1 MTYYEL
7 ISNDHHNNNCA
18 LFKCWDSEKNYYKK
32 VSFSEKGNIIVENEK
47 AGYDWFF
54 SQIGKENKTEIVR
67 NYYFE
72 IAIPEYKGNKLPYN
86 YNFPHNTDII
96 RRIIKLYRSL
106 WSNTDRFVVH
116 GDFALS
122 NIIYNSNFI
131 YVIDWEHSHF
141 SDKKYYGFD
150 IIHLIFLTIYER
162 INRISDSEIDF
173 LISCYKSI
181 IKEATA
187 SNQIVDKPFV
197 NAQRYLL
204 EFSDKFRL
212 NIPVENK
219 FVLAKYPQSKLEK
232 LDLLIT

>member
-1 MTYYEL
+1 MDFEL
-7 ISNDHHNNNCA
+7 LNNNHHQNNLA
-18 LFKCWDSEKNYYKK
+18 LYKCWNDDYLTYRKISLSKNSN
-32 VSFSEKGNIIVENEK
+32 VLIENEK

-72 IAIPEYKGNKLPYN
+72 IAIPDYKGNKLPYN

-96 RRIIKLYRSL
+96 KRIIQLYRSL
-106 WSNTDRFVVH
+106 WSNSDRFVVH

-122 NIIYNSNFI
+122 DIIYNSNFI

-173 LISCYKSI
+173 LMSCYKSI
-181 IKEATA
+181 IKEA
-187 SNQIVDKPFV
+187 SIDNKIVEKPFV
-197 NAQRYLL
+197 NSQRYLI
-204 EFSDKFRL
+204 EFSDKFNL
-212 NIPVENK
+212 TIPIENK
-219 FVLAKYPQSKLEK
+219 FVLAKFPKSKLEK